1 MIFKRDNVLTLS
13 QLQKRIGEDG
23 WYARQFG
30 ADAPVMDAKKS
41 LARSVLETFT
51 RSFST
56 SERTEVAAY
65 FVPGRVEVLGKH
77 TDYAGG
83 HSLLIAADRGFFCIS
98 ALNGTHR
105 VRMVENDPSFPPC
118 EFEISPDLEPPVG
131 HWSNYPMTMV
141 KRLAANF
148 SQPLSQLS
156 QPANQPSS
164 GLLELA
170 GSWLG
175 LAGVDVA
182 FGCDLP
188 VASGMSGSSALM
200 IMTFFALAL
209 PNRLMESERFQRNVR
224 SGIDL
229 AMYLACAENGQTFR
243 ELEGGAGVGTFGGS
257 EDHTQILNAKAGTF
271 SVYQFCPTTHKADI
285 VFPDDLTMVIAYSGV
300 HAEKT
305 GAAMEHYNQAAR
317 RARLIVERY
326 NERYGTSHHLL
337 RDIIDEGKSKDVMLA
352 QVGSATRGSSDGG
365 RDLDLFGRFL
375 QFYREDREV
384 IPDAVRALMLR
395 DDATLGEVID
405 RSHGLSREY
414 LWNIVPEIDHLQQTA
429 RELGAIAASG
439 FGAGFGGSAYA
450 IVRKGTEA
458 EFAREWS
465 ESYQRRFPQRAS
477 DCRFFTVT
485 ASAKAAEMFA

>member
-1 MIFKRDNVLTLS
+1 MLTLS
-13 QLQKRIGEDG
+13 QLKKRISEDD

-30 ADAPVMDAKKS
+30 ADASVVDAKKS

-83 HSLLIAADRGFFCIS
+83 HSLLIAADRGFFCLS
-98 ALNGTHR
+98 ALNGTPR
-105 VRMVENDPSFPPC
+105 VRLVENDPSFPAC
-118 EFEISPDLEPPVG
+118 EFEISPNLEPPVG

-141 KRLAANF
+141 KRLAADF
-148 SQPLSQLS
+148 TTPPDRAGRDAPPLTPHHLQ
-156 QPANQPSS
+156 
-164 GLLELA
+164 
-170 GSWLG
+170 
-175 LAGVDVA
+175 GVDVA

-200 IMTFFALAL
+200 IMMFFALAR

-224 SGIDL
+224 SGVDL

-243 ELEGGAGVGTFGGS
+243 ELDGGAGVGTFGGS
-257 EDHTQILNAKAGTF
+257 EDHTQILNAKAGMF

-285 VFPDDLTMVIAYSGV
+285 VFPDDLAMVIAYSGV

-305 GAAMEHYNQAAR
+305 GAAMEPYNLAAR
-317 RARLIVERY
+317 RARLVVERY
-326 NERYGTSHHLL
+326 NERYGTDHHLL
-337 RDIIDEGKSKDVMLA
+337 RDIIEEGKGKEVTLA
-352 QVGSATRGSSDGG
+352 QVGSATRGVSEGG

-375 QFYREDREV
+375 QFYREDREI
-384 IPDAVRALMLR
+384 IPDAVRALILR

-414 LWNIVPEIDHLQQTA
+414 LGNIVPEIDHLQQTA
-429 RELGAIAASG
+429 RELGAMAASG

-450 IVRKGTEA
+450 LVRQDAAA
-458 EFAREWS
+458 EFLREWS
-465 ESYQRRFPQRAS
+465 DHYRRRFPQRAS
-477 DCRFFTVT
+477 DCQFFTVT
-485 ASAKAAEMFA
+485 ASAKAAEMFAS

>member
-1 MIFKRDNVLTLS
+1 MVDGDNMLTLS
-13 QLQKRIGEDG
+13 KLKKRIGEDD

-98 ALNGTHR
+98 ALNGTPR
-105 VRMVENDPSFPPC
+105 VRMVENNPSFPPC
-118 EFEISPDLEPPVG
+118 EFEVSPHLDPPVG

-148 SQPLSQLS
+148 TNPPEGAGRDAPPLPITHPLR
-156 QPANQPSS
+156 
-164 GLLELA
+164 
-170 GSWLG
+170 
-175 LAGVDVA
+175 GVDVA

-209 PNRLMESERFQRNVR
+209 PNRLMENDRFQRNVR
-224 SGIDL
+224 GGVDL
-229 AMYLACAENGQTFR
+229 AMYLACAENGQTFH

-257 EDHTQILNAKAGTF
+257 EDHTQILNAKAGAF

-285 VFPDDLTMVIAYSGV
+285 VFPDDMAMVIAYSGV

-305 GAAMEHYNQAAR
+305 GAAMEHYNLAAR
-317 RARLIVERY
+317 RARLVVERY
-326 NERYGTSHHLL
+326 NERYGAEHHLL
-337 RDIIDEGKSKDVMLA
+337 RDIIEEGKSKDVTLA
-352 QVGSATRGSSDGG
+352 QVESATRGVSEGG
-365 RDLDLFGRFL
+365 RDLDLLGRFL

-384 IPDAVRALMLR
+384 IPDAVRALILR

-450 IVRKGTEA
+450 LVRKSAEA

-465 ESYQRRFPQRAS
+465 ASYRRRFPQRTN
-477 DCRFFTVT
+477 DCQFFTVA

>member
-1 MIFKRDNVLTLS
+1 MLTLS
-13 QLQKRIGEDG
+13 QLKKRISEDD

-30 ADAPVMDAKKS
+30 ADAPVMDTKKS

-65 FVPGRVEVLGKH
+65 FVPGRVEALGKH

-83 HSLLIAADRGFFCIS
+83 HSLLIAADRGFFCLS
-98 ALNGTHR
+98 ALNGTPR
-105 VRMVENDPSFPPC
+105 VRMVENDPSFPSC
-118 EFEISPDLEPPVG
+118 EFEISPNLDPPVG

-141 KRLAANF
+141 KRLAADFTNPPDRAGRDAP
-148 SQPLSQLS
+148 PL
-156 QPANQPSS
+156 PITHHSS
-164 GLLELA
+164 LTTQHLQ
-170 GSWLG
+170 
-175 LAGVDVA
+175 GVDVA

-209 PNRLMESERFQRNVR
+209 PNRLMESKRFQRNVR
-224 SGIDL
+224 SGVDL

-285 VFPDDLTMVIAYSGV
+285 VFPDDLAMVIAYSGV

-305 GAAMEHYNQAAR
+305 GAAMEDYNLAAR
-317 RARLIVERY
+317 RARLVVERY
-326 NERYGTSHHLL
+326 NERYSASSHLL
-337 RDIIDEGKSKDVMLA
+337 RDIVDEGKSKDVMLA
-352 QVGSATRGSSDGG
+352 QVESATRGVSEGG

-384 IPDAVRALMLR
+384 IPDAVRALILR

-414 LWNIVPEIDHLQQTA
+414 LWNIAPEIDCLQQTA

-450 IVRKGTEA
+450 IVRKGAEA

-465 ESYQRRFPQRAS
+465 DNYRRRFPQRAN
-477 DCRFFTVT
+477 DCQFFTVT
-485 ASAKAAEMFA
+485 ASAKAAEMFAS